1 MAKVR
6 AHLIIEGIVQG
17 VFFRANTKEQADRK
31 GVHGWV
37 RNTHDSAVETVF
49 EGDEE
54 PVKKLIEWC
63 HHGPPEAAVNHVN
76 INWEMYKG
84 EFKDFTVIHGVVS
97 AD

>member
-17 VFFRANTKEQADRK
+17 VFFRAHTKEQADRNSI
-31 GVHGWV
+31 HGWV
-37 RNTHDSAVETVF
+37 RNRPDSAVEAVF

-63 HHGPPEAAVNHVN
+63 HNGPPEAVVENVKTD
-76 INWEMYKG
+76 WEAYKG
-84 EFKDFTVIHGVVS
+84 EFKNFIVIHGV
-97 AD
+97 